1 MKQALFLDR
10 DGVINENY
18 GYVYKKEKFTF
29 IDGIFDLTK
38 AAKKKGYKV
47 IVVTNQSGIGRG
59 YYSEEDFKLISN
71 WMCQKFLDKGIL
83 IEKVFYSPF
92 HPTEGIGKYLKN
104 DFSRKP
110 HPGMIISA
118 KNEFDLDL
126 NNSVLIGDNI
136 TDIQSGISAGVR
148 TNILFSKDEVNKTDN
163 NFIVVDNLKDSIKFL

>member
-1 MKQALFLDR
+1 
-10 DGVINENY
+10 
-18 GYVYKKEKFTF
+18 
-29 IDGIFDLTK
+29 
-38 AAKKKGYKV
+38 
-47 IVVTNQSGIGRG
+47 
-59 YYSEEDFKLISN
+59 
-71 WMCQKFLDKGIL
+71 MCQKFLDKGIL

-92 HPTEGIGKYLKN
+92 HPTEGIGKYLKD